1 MLGFRVDTTAAPA
14 LPAFAQGTGS
24 HLPRRLRRSVSD
36 LSLGVGFL
44 FFSAQGVSF
53 SHWRCLPVVSCV
65 FARWEKHGR
74 LKVSADFLVWKLIC
88 ARSGTPLSFI

>member
-1 MLGFRVDTTAAPA
+1 VLGFRVDTTAAPA

-44 FFSAQGVSF
+44 FFSTQGMSF

-65 FARWEKHGR
+65 FARWGKTWEAEG
-74 LKVSADFLVWKLIC
+74 F
-88 ARSGTPLSFI
+88 SGFSCLEINLC